1 MRVVVVASQKGG
13 AGKSTLAAHFATL
26 ADAMAGKG
34 KRPALLLDCDP
45 QGSLAFWHSRRESP
59 RPQLAQIAAS
69 DAPAVLDEARAAGVQ
84 WAIIDSPPHNAPAVN
99 ALMRLASL
107 VVVPVRPA
115 PFDLVAASV
124 TIEAA
129 QALGARAVA
138 ILNHAPPPS
147 RHGEAATT
155 VEARTVLEGFGAEV
169 LAGQVSRR
177 AALEHALINGSA
189 VNEYEP
195 DGRAAQEIAA
205 AWRQIVARIE
215 GRGKARKGS

>member
-1 MRVVVVASQKGG
+1 V
-13 AGKSTLAAHFATL
+13 
-26 ADAMAGKG
+26 
-34 KRPALLLDCDP
+34 
-45 QGSLAFWHSRRESP
+45 
-59 RPQLAQIAAS
+59 AAS
-69 DAPAVLDEARAAGVQ
+69 EAQTVLDEARAAGVQ
-84 WAIIDSPPHNAPAVN
+84 WVIIDSPPHNAPAVA
-99 ALMRLASL
+99 ALMRPASI

-115 PFDLVAASV
+115 PFDLVAASA

-129 QALGARAVA
+129 RTTGARAVA

-155 VEARTVLEGFGAEV
+155 AEARAVLEGFGATV

-177 AALEHALINGSA
+177 AALEHALISGAA

-205 AWRQIVARIE
+205 AWRQIVALIE
-215 GRGKARKGS
+215 GKAKSRKGS